1 VMIAIMI
8 VNGQQ
13 IAILKIDAV
22 DKITIE
28 IVIKIVVDSVYAASF
43 MICRKKNFRG
53 GIVSENGLCKKLN
66 YIYDTWGIR
75 DSNNNLQG

>member
-1 VMIAIMI
+1 MMIVIMI

-13 IAILKIDAV
+13 VAMLKIDTV

-43 MICRKKNFRG
+43 MI
-53 GIVSENGLCKKLN
+53 
-66 YIYDTWGIR
+66 
-75 DSNNNLQG
+75 

>member
-1 VMIAIMI
+1 MIAIMI

-43 MICRKKNFRG
+43 MICRKKKFS
-53 GIVSENGLCKKLN
+53 VVV
-66 YIYDTWGIR
+66 
-75 DSNNNLQG
+75 